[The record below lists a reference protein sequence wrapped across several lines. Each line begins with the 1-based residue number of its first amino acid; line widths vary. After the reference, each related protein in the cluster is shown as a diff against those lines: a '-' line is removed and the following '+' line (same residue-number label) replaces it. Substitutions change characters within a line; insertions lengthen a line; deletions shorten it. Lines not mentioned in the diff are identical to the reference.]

1 MLIGKNYGMIMKTN
15 FFIIIIFLLSFF
27 NTKADLNEL
36 DKNYIPLKDFIFL
49 KYDLFI
55 QKNLVSVIKGGG
67 IIGIAYQN
75 INYELKFKKNNSLI
89 ITFNAVMNKKRYK
102 SKKYFPKT
110 KDCNQI
116 RNKIFTNKYGYSLF
130 SQKTNNLVDKD
141 LISNSIT
148 NNILNITNLEDDL
161 KKEIVEK
168 TEIKINILHP
178 DAQHNLICYGKITDL
193 ELKINM

>member
-148 NNILNITNLEDDL
+148 NNILNITNL
-161 KKEIVEK
+161 
-168 TEIKINILHP
+168 
-178 DAQHNLICYGKITDL
+178 
-193 ELKINM
+193 